1 MPRHAAVL
9 TCSPEVKE
17 KLVATSKSR
26 TEEARAVERARIV
39 LACLEGKGIQQVA
52 SELRVSIPTVAKWR
66 KRFASHGL
74 DGLRDRPRPGKPPT
88 YGTPFRDRVLALL
101 EQPPPPGLSHWD
113 GPAVAVALNASV
125 HAVWRTLRREG
136 IYLQR
141 LRTWCVSTDPEF
153 AAKAAEVIGLY
164 LNPPLN
170 ALVLCV
176 DEKPSIQALQRPSGY
191 VQTDSGAVV
200 RAMKSTYKR
209 NGTLNLFAALEIASG
224 QVHAKTTEQ
233 KKREDFRCF
242 LDAVVD
248 ELPADKEIHVIL
260 DNYCTHK
267 KNEDWL
273 AKYDGRVQFHFT
285 PTSAS
290 WLNQVEIWFGLLTRK
305 ALRGANFSSKDQL
318 RSAIEAFVAKT
329 NESPKPFRWRKRE
342 VKGSQLRNTIINLC
356 N

>member
-9 TCSPEVKE
+9 TCSPEIRA
-17 KLVATSKSR
+17 KLIATSRSR
-26 TEEARAVERARIV
+26 TEEARAVERARII
-39 LACLEGKGIQQVA
+39 LACLEGKEIQQVA
-52 SELRVSIPTVAKWR
+52 QELKVSIPTVGKWR
-66 KRFASHGL
+66 RRFAQRGL
-74 DGLRDRPRPGKPPT
+74 EGLRDRPRPGKPPR
-88 YGTPFRDRVLALL
+88 YGAAFRDRVLALL
-101 EQPPPPGLSHWD
+101 EQPPPPGMSHWD
-113 GPAVAVALNASV
+113 GPAVADTLGASV

-153 AAKAAEVIGLY
+153 ASKAAEVVGLY

-170 ALVLCV
+170 ALVLSV

-191 VQTDSGAVV
+191 VETDSGAVV

-209 NGTLNLFAALEIASG
+209 NGTLNLFAALEITSG
-224 QVHAKTTEQ
+224 QVHAQTTEQ
-233 KKREDFRCF
+233 KKREDFRRF
-242 LDAVVD
+242 LDAVIA

-267 KNEDWL
+267 KNNDWL
-273 AKYDGRVQFHFT
+273 AKYEGRVEFHFT

-305 ALRGANFSSKDQL
+305 ALRGGNFASKEQL
-318 RSAIEAFVAKT
+318 RAAIEAFVART
-329 NESPKPFRWRKRE
+329 NEKPKPFHWRKRE